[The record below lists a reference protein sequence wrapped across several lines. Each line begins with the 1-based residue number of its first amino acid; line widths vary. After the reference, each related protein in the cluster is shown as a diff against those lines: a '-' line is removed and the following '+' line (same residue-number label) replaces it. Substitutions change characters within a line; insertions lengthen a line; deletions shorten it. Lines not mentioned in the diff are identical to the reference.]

1 MDQRQHPIEQIME
14 TTLENLKQMIDVN
27 TIVGDSMVM
36 ADGTMIVPVSKVN
49 LGFVSGG
56 GEYPDKTK
64 AGGKGAQPQEPQQ
77 EGKDKLP
84 FAGGAGAGVS
94 VQPIGFLVTGPD
106 QIRLLPAQPY
116 APVDRIIELVPQ
128 TLCEIKNA
136 LCACMDKKNACKQPT
151 EPPQP

>member
-56 GEYPDKTK
+56 GEYPDKSK
-64 AGGKGAQPQEPQQ
+64 AGGKSAQPPEAQQ
-77 EGKDKLP
+77 DGKDKLP

-94 VQPIGFLVTGPD
+94 INPMAFLVVSGGKV
-106 QIRLLPAQPY
+106 QLLPVEGCTPYDRLAELIPHIFADIKDMIQNPKDEQP
-116 APVDRIIELVPQ
+116 APM
-128 TLCEIKNA
+128 A
-136 LCACMDKKNACKQPT
+136 
-151 EPPQP
+151 

>member
-56 GEYPDKTK
+56 GEYPDKAK

-77 EGKDKLP
+77 EGKDKPYDRLAELIP
-84 FAGGAGAGVS
+84 HIFADIRDMIQNPKDE
-94 VQPIGFLVTGPD
+94 QP
-106 QIRLLPAQPY
+106 
-116 APVDRIIELVPQ
+116 APM
-128 TLCEIKNA
+128 A
-136 LCACMDKKNACKQPT
+136 
-151 EPPQP
+151 

>member
-64 AGGKGAQPQEPQQ
+64 AGNKGALQELQT

-94 VQPIGFLVTGPD
+94 INPMAFLVVSGGKV
-106 QIRLLPAQPY
+106 QLLPVEGCTPY
-116 APVDRIIELVPQ
+116 DRLAELIPHI
-128 TLCEIKNA
+128 LADIKDMIQNPKDDPA
-136 LCACMDKKNACKQPT
+136 TPMA
-151 EPPQP
+151 